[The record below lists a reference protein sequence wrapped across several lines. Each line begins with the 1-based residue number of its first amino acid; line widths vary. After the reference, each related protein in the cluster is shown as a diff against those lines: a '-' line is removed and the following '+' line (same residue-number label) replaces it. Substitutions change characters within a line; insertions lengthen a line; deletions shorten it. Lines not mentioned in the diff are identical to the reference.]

1 MMRNTNTISLTVHL
15 KCKFDQHI
23 SMPLTTYFSLNAPQ
37 LQHKTTNRTR
47 RNWWRHEKIK
57 SQADKLKKAMT
68 TTPNVLQQLEIVVI
82 ETKNFWQPFSR
93 RQSCSEKEKLYMLMY
108 INNLSFSP
116 FFRWEEP
123 RRIFRF
129 HKKNPVYGGLFTLQC
144 IWHLF
149 PGLCCRFVPYLHTE
163 EGRRCFANANHKNIK
178 EHLAKVDRWTTA
190 ASSIPNDFVQ
200 ASTWATSIIMRKL
213 LNNIS
218 SNIRVSF

>member
-1 MMRNTNTISLTVHL
+1 MMRNTNTISLIVHL

-93 RQSCSEKEKLYMLMY
+93 RQSCSEKEKLYMFTNNVHQQSLFFSLFSVGGTKTDFSLPQKKSCLRGLIHPSMY
-108 INNLSFSP
+108 MASLSWSLLSLCS
-116 FFRWEEP
+116 
-123 RRIFRF
+123 IFT
-129 HKKNPVYGGLFTLQC
+129 YGGGTTLF
-144 IWHLF
+144 
-149 PGLCCRFVPYLHTE
+149 RE
-163 EGRRCFANANHKNIK
+163 RE
-178 EHLAKVDRWTTA
+178 
-190 ASSIPNDFVQ
+190 S
-200 ASTWATSIIMRKL
+200 
-213 LNNIS
+213 
-218 SNIRVSF
+218 